1 MISSKTLK
9 ASGVRYRA
17 ELASFN
23 SYFLDSIKGVKD
35 IVLNNAGDQ
44 RKQEVNA
51 RSDMLLRETKQM
63 KHDTTKAAA
72 FTELAVS
79 LSIIA
84 TLIP

>member
-1 MISSKTLK
+1 MFCQANS

-17 ELASFN
+17 EFASFN

-35 IVLNNAGDQ
+35 IVLDNAGEQ

-51 RSDMLLRETKQM
+51 RSDVLLKETKQM

-72 FTELAVS
+72 FMD
-79 LSIIA
+79 LSRN
-84 TLIP
+84 LFCLGR